1 MKVIIHTDGG
11 SRGNPGPAAAGF
23 TLDDA
28 DGHRLL
34 AQAFFLGKTTNNVA
48 EYTALVKALEAA
60 EKLGAEHVTVYSDS
74 ELMVRQLSGAYKV
87 KSEAIRPLFE
97 QVNDLRSQF
106 DSCLIRHVM
115 REKNEAADRI
125 VNQALDARRDVE
137 EKPAQEDHRSAG
149 GITKPALSRSHG
161 AEDAVRSVPVRAS
174 KEGSSSKSEASS
186 SGPALQTSNLKLQTP
201 PETPHGVT
209 TNVPQEATAKKRI
222 RLGILISGGGRTM
235 TNLLDC
241 IRRGELNAEIVIVI
255 SSLSAVAGVGRAR
268 SAGLPLKIVRKKD
281 CADLDAF
288 SRQIVEELDAAQ
300 VDLVVQGGWL
310 CLWKIPPQYEN
321 RVMNIH
327 PALLPSFGGQG
338 MWGHHVHE
346 AVLAAGCKVSGC
358 TVHFCTNEYDQ
369 GPIIVQRTCPV
380 QDDDTPEALA
390 DRVFEQECLA
400 YPEAIQ
406 LFAAGRLQVEGNRV
420 KVKR

>member
-23 TLDDA
+23 TLDDV

-34 AQAFFLGKTTNNVA
+34 ARAFFLGQTTNNVA

-60 EKLGAEHVTVYSDS
+60 HKLGAEHVTVYSDS

-106 DSCLIRHVM
+106 ESCLVRHVM
-115 REKNEAADRI
+115 REKNADADRI
-125 VNQALDARRDVE
+125 VNQALDARGTVE
-137 EKPAQEDHRSAG
+137 EKPAPEDQRPVG
-149 GITKPALSRSHG
+149 GS
-161 AEDAVRSVPVRAS
+161 VRSVPARAYQ
-174 KEGSSSKSEASS
+174 G
-186 SGPALQTSNLKLQTP
+186 TP
-201 PETPHGVT
+201 CGVT
-209 TNVPQEATAKKRI
+209 TNVPEHAIPTRKI
-222 RLGILISGGGRTM
+222 RLGVLISGGGRTM
-235 TNLLDC
+235 TNILDA
-241 IRRGELNAEIVIVI
+241 IQRGELNAEIALVI

-327 PALLPSFGGQG
+327 PALLPCFGGQG

-358 TVHFCTNEYDQ
+358 TVHFCTNEYDK

-380 QDDDTPEALA
+380 QDDDTPDTLA